1 MKDNPDNSN
10 DQIQNSKKRNSGK
23 IPNSYNSTKIVNK
36 QFTSEKPNKN
46 NEPNFI
52 KRNSPIQP
60 MPLFNLN
67 MLKEENNN
75 TLNTNS
81 GMYFKDNSY
90 KPYPT
95 YSPLTPQLLPNDHKH
110 YSKKNFPSKE
120 EVCKGNP
127 DYSQKLKIPSS
138 SPITQ
143 YFNMDNIFNK
153 DFGFQLESQTPNN
166 FGETPISHL
175 SNVSQSDMFN
185 CSPSDFFNRGTN
197 FEAGKNIKG
206 INISDQD
213 NEDDKN
219 KNGKEEDELYTM
231 KLDNVEENNNFEDD
245 NNVILN
251 RINELKNKKMK
262 DKTKIN
268 NNTKQQKNLL
278 NKKGNNNESKLMK
291 LVQMSNEENNNTNI
305 NNKENHPNLNLNSIN
320 ENNNK
325 IEELNNNFE
334 LLGINNNEQ
343 INENKNVIK
352 EENPSSILISPEI
365 KKKFEDY
372 IDDNCDSP
380 LILNKEENDD
390 LINNNKSYSNKNMNQ
405 NNSKFEYNNMN
416 YNNNQMLN
424 DFNNLQNNND
434 NLNYINNM
442 NINCT
447 NLNINNFTNLNKNPQ
462 ESNFNDQNQQLLYY
476 LQNQNYQ
483 NNFGNIGYN
492 NNNNFHKNKKQK
504 KHYQNNN
511 NINNFQN
518 DMFNDPQRMMY
529 YNQMNSLNMNMN
541 NNPYFPQNNMN
552 NQGYP
557 HFTNNNHQQNNN
569 NNNNNNDY
577 NKRKKIKKL
586 DNNLY
591 MDKPLSYLAKNLNL
605 LGKDQGACRYLQN
618 LLDDHPLETIQYLY
632 DPLCENI
639 LQLITDQFG
648 NYLIQKIILYLNEEQ
663 LFKIMQI
670 ISQNFFEICINTYG
684 TRVLQKIIECLKTP
698 KLSNYFFQL
707 MKPLVTPL
715 LKELNGTFV
724 VQKFANIHKK
734 YSNEINEI
742 IVENSPVLS
751 TNRHGCCVIQYY
763 LDIKDPIMTP
773 NLLDKLVENC
783 LLLIIDQFGNYV
795 IQSILLMGNKNYGNK
810 LAEKISENV
819 VYYAKHKY
827 SSNVVEKCF
836 DYCDG
841 NYRMNLMV
849 NVQKKENLIELILD
863 EHGNYVVQK
872 VLLLSPPATQKKM
885 LKLIVPAFEKLK
897 RFPYGERVINRLVAS
912 YPIITDKNFLSE
924 IK

>member
-1 MKDNPDNSN
+1 
-10 DQIQNSKKRNSGK
+10 
-23 IPNSYNSTKIVNK
+23 
-36 QFTSEKPNKN
+36 
-46 NEPNFI
+46 
-52 KRNSPIQP
+52 
-60 MPLFNLN
+60 
-67 MLKEENNN
+67 
-75 TLNTNS
+75 
-81 GMYFKDNSY
+81 
-90 KPYPT
+90 
-95 YSPLTPQLLPNDHKH
+95 
-110 YSKKNFPSKE
+110 
-120 EVCKGNP
+120 
-127 DYSQKLKIPSS
+127 
-138 SPITQ
+138 
-143 YFNMDNIFNK
+143 MDNIFNK

-185 CSPSDFFNRGTN
+185 CSPSDFFNRGSN
-197 FEAGKNIKG
+197 FEAGKNMKG

-231 KLDNVEENNNFEDD
+231 KLDNVEETNNSEDD

>member
-1 MKDNPDNSN
+1 MKDNPDNIK
-10 DQIQNSKKRNSGK
+10 DQIQNRKKGNSVK
-23 IPNSYNSTKIVNK
+23 IPNTYNSTKLINK
-36 QFTSEKPNKN
+36 QLTSEKPNKV

-67 MLKEENNN
+67 MLKEESNN

-81 GMYFKDNSY
+81 GMYFNDNSY
-90 KPYPT
+90 KHYPT

-120 EVCKGNP
+120 EVCRGNP

-197 FEAGKNIKG
+197 FEAGKNMKG

-684 TRVLQKIIECLKTP
+684 TRVLQKMIECLKTP

-912 YPIITDKNFLSE
+912 YPIITDKNFLNE

>member
-1 MKDNPDNSN
+1 
-10 DQIQNSKKRNSGK
+10 
-23 IPNSYNSTKIVNK
+23 
-36 QFTSEKPNKN
+36 
-46 NEPNFI
+46 
-52 KRNSPIQP
+52 
-60 MPLFNLN
+60 
-67 MLKEENNN
+67 
-75 TLNTNS
+75 
-81 GMYFKDNSY
+81 
-90 KPYPT
+90 
-95 YSPLTPQLLPNDHKH
+95 
-110 YSKKNFPSKE
+110 
-120 EVCKGNP
+120 
-127 DYSQKLKIPSS
+127 
-138 SPITQ
+138 
-143 YFNMDNIFNK
+143 
-153 DFGFQLESQTPNN
+153 
-166 FGETPISHL
+166 
-175 SNVSQSDMFN
+175 
-185 CSPSDFFNRGTN
+185 
-197 FEAGKNIKG
+197 
-206 INISDQD
+206 
-213 NEDDKN
+213 
-219 KNGKEEDELYTM
+219 
-231 KLDNVEENNNFEDD
+231 
-245 NNVILN
+245 
-251 RINELKNKKMK
+251 
-262 DKTKIN
+262 
-268 NNTKQQKNLL
+268 
-278 NKKGNNNESKLMK
+278 MK

-541 NNPYFPQNNMN
+541 NNPYFPQNNIN

>member
-10 DQIQNSKKRNSGK
+10 DQIQNSKKRNSVK
-23 IPNSYNSTKIVNK
+23 IPNSYNSTKVVNK
-36 QFTSEKPNKN
+36 QFTSEKSNKI

-67 MLKEENNN
+67 MLKEESNN

-185 CSPSDFFNRGTN
+185 CSPSDFFNRGSN
-197 FEAGKNIKG
+197 FEAGKNMKG

-569 NNNNNNDY
+569 NNNNNNEY